1 MTHERDL
8 DRVLD
13 RWMDD
18 GPTVVADRVIA
29 TAMTD
34 VHTTRQRGAR
44 WALLKELFMTM
55 KPATTLVAV
64 TIIAALGFAAYQF
77 WAGGRIGAPPEP
89 QFVTASEL
97 PEIVMNADQAPPGMN
112 LDGIY
117 TEGNDVL
124 LRPIISVTGP
134 EQRRTW
140 SSPALSAGRYT
151 EFSDADQQVILSW
164 AALYERRRCRA
175 GPVLYAEELESEAGY
190 GLTASTISATSE
202 PTTRT
207 TRPQDDTKVYLWRVG
222 NLVLAAATIGDYDP
236 DQMRSVAEGMDDGPA
251 DELRGAWPFGSR
263 VLKQECHDRLA
274 RSRSGARPLD
284 GRRSECGGRPRD
296 RDGDDRCE
304 LDTTARRTVCAAEGA
319 LHDHEA
325 RRDGARHRRRCHR
338 RWCDISEPFGR

>member
-13 RWMDD
+13 RWMDH

-44 WALLKELFMTM
+44 WVLLKELFMTM

-97 PEIVMNADQAPPGMN
+97 PQIVMNANQAPPGMN

-134 EQRRTW
+134 DAAPYLEQ
-140 SSPALSAGRYT
+140 PGFAAGRYT

-164 AALYERRRCRA
+164 AALYQTPADAERAR
-175 GPVLYAEELESEAGY
+175 VLYAEELESEAGY
-190 GLTASTISATSE
+190 GLTANVDFGDVGAYYSDDAD
-202 PTTRT
+202 
-207 TRPQDDTKVYLWRVG
+207 PQDDAKVYLWRVG

-236 DQMRSVAEGMDDGPA
+236 DQMRSVAEGMD
-251 DELRGAWPFGSR
+251 ER
-263 VLKQECHDRLA
+263 A
-274 RSRSGARPLD
+274 R
-284 GRRSECGGRPRD
+284 
-296 RDGDDRCE
+296 
-304 LDTTARRTVCAAEGA
+304 
-319 LHDHEA
+319 
-325 RRDGARHRRRCHR
+325 
-338 RWCDISEPFGR
+338 